1 MTFIKFTSCFL
12 YKIRRKNMNFMRCII
27 SLHVKNFQ
35 FLNWNLFHK
44 VAESR
49 HFSGSLRGKPSLA
62 VRNRRVHVAAT
73 VQALQSFCTVQSS
86 SRCNSFTIKRLVKP
100 AGVLGRLFTV
110 LLLLK
115 RALNRGNARPHLIET
130 QARQCTRATSRH
142 FLRVRVRKAGSS
154 SAVARLAKLCCCGL
168 VQLVTPFQLCLLHK
182 HF

>member
-1 MTFIKFTSCFL
+1 MYHFIT
-12 YKIRRKNMNFMRCII
+12 RKNLLF
-27 SLHVKNFQ
+27 LFKNR
-35 FLNWNLFHK
+35 FHK
-44 VAESR
+44 VAQSS
-49 HFSGSLRGKPSLA
+49 HFSGSFRGKPSLA
-62 VRNRRVHVAAT
+62 IRNRRVHVAAT
-73 VQALQSFCTVQSS
+73 VQAQSFCTVQSS

-100 AGVLGRLFTV
+100 AGVPGRLFTV
-110 LLLLK
+110 LLQLK

-130 QARQCTRATSRH
+130 QARQYTRATSRH